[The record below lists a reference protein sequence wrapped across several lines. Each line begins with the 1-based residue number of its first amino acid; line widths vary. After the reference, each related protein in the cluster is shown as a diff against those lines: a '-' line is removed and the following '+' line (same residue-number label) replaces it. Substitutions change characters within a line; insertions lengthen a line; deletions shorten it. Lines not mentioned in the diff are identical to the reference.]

1 MFTRLLLLC
10 MLLGAMANAM
20 VAQAHESRPAY
31 LEINETAPGRYEV
44 LWRTPIN
51 AGTPLPV
58 VLKFPDDTRNSI
70 APSVREFTGQL
81 LERRLVDAGQNG
93 LAGKRIEF
101 VGLQAT
107 ITDVLV
113 RVQALDGTHTIT
125 LVHPSQPWV
134 EIAASQGMAD
144 VAGAYLVQ
152 GIEHILFGTDHLLF
166 VLGLMLMV
174 RDRWMLLKT
183 ITAFTI
189 AHSITLAAATLGY
202 VHVPAPPLNAG
213 IALSIMFVGVEVL
226 RSWRGE
232 MSLTLRQPW
241 LVAFAF
247 GLVHG
252 LGFASGLASLGLPQG
267 DIPIALLLFN
277 VGVEIGQLSFVAL
290 TLLLL
295 RSFYQLEIHWP
306 QPVRMMPAYVV
317 GSLGAF
323 WTLDRIVAMIAG
335 TS

>member
-1 MFTRLLLLC
+1 M
-10 MLLGAMANAM
+10 
-20 VAQAHESRPAY
+20 RPAY
-31 LEINETAPGRYEV
+31 LEVNETAPGRYEV

-51 AGTPLPV
+51 AGMRLPV
-58 VLKFPDDTRNSI
+58 ALKLPDDPRNI
-70 APSVREFTGQL
+70 TAPSLKEFSGTL
-81 LERRLVDAGQNG
+81 LERRLVDAGDNG

-113 RVQALDGTHTIT
+113 RVQALDGTHTT
-125 LVHPSQPWV
+125 SLVHPSRPWV
-134 EIAASQGMAD
+134 EIAASRGIVD

-166 VLGLMLMV
+166 VLGLMLLV
-174 RDRWMLLKT
+174 RNRWVLLKT

-202 VHVPAPPLNAG
+202 VHVPAPPLEAA

-226 RSWRGE
+226 RSRRGE
-232 MSLTLRQPW
+232 TSLTLRQPW

-252 LGFASGLASLGLPQG
+252 LGFASGLASIGLPQG
-267 DIPIALLLFN
+267 DIPVALLMFN
-277 VGVEIGQLSFVAL
+277 IGVEVGQVSFVAF
-290 TLLLL
+290 TLLLMRL
-295 RSFYQLEIHWP
+295 FHQLGIHWP
-306 QPVRMMPAYVV
+306 QPVRIMPAYVV
-317 GSLGAF
+317 GSFGAF
-323 WTLDRIVAMIAG
+323 WTIDRIAAMIAG
-335 TS
+335 TG

>member
-10 MLLGAMANAM
+10 FLFGGLIHGSIAH
-20 VAQAHESRPAY
+20 AHESRPAY
-31 LEINETAPGRYEV
+31 LEINETALGRYEV
-44 LWRTPIN
+44 LWRTPLN
-51 AGTPLPV
+51 AGMQLPI
-58 VLKFPDDTRNSI
+58 VLKLPDDTRNIIS
-70 APSVREFTGQL
+70 PSVREFSGQQ
-81 LERRLVDAGQNG
+81 LERRLIDAGNNG

-113 RVQALDGTHTIT
+113 RVQALDGTHTTT

-134 EIAASQGMAD
+134 DIPVSQGIID
-144 VAGAYLVQ
+144 VAGTYLVQ

-183 ITAFTI
+183 ITAFTV

-202 VHVPAPPLNAG
+202 VHVPAPPLNAA

-226 RSWRGE
+226 RSWQGE
-232 MSLTLRQPW
+232 TSLTLRQPW

-252 LGFASGLASLGLPQG
+252 LGFASGLVRLGLPQG
-267 DIPIALLLFN
+267 DIPVALLLFN

-290 TLLLL
+290 ILLLL
-295 RSFYQLEIHWP
+295 RSFHQLDIHWP
-306 QPVRMMPAYVV
+306 LPVRMMPAYAV

-323 WTLDRIVAMIAG
+323 WTIDRIVAMLAG
-335 TS
+335 TG